1 MKPAY
6 IYIILG
12 VLVASF
18 RFLFEE
24 YQQILLIVGMM
35 LLMIGIYS
43 ISKSLPPKREEDFQQ
58 RIFPKEDEDTQE
70 KEKSDDKS

>member
-12 VLVASF
+12 VLVASL
-18 RFLFEE
+18 RFWFKQ
-24 YQQILLIVGMM
+24 YDQFLLIGGMM

-43 ISKSLPPKREEDFQQ
+43 ISKSLPPKREEDFQE
-58 RIFPKEDEDTQE
+58 RIFPKEEENNTEE
-70 KEKSDDKS
+70 KEKTEN